1 MASLLLRFWNNC
13 EGKYVR
19 KQNFNYCNESF
30 WRGIERVA
38 FVWSQLKFILAP
50 SAMVIHHQPNNTVGG
65 GGFDKKHGK
74 RVEPEN
80 ERAGVPVQQ
89 RNLSCLRQSV
99 VILLVRITTTA
110 TLSAVSDIVVTLR
123 CLLKL
128 EKGKPQSERESNWI
142 FNQPFATKKTQTQ
155 FRCSCVQKWR
165 W

>member
-1 MASLLLRFWNNC
+1 M
-13 EGKYVR
+13 R

-80 ERAGVPVQQ
+80 ERAGVPVQR

-128 EKGKPQSERESNWI
+128 EKVSRSQRGSQIGSLINLLPLKKRKHNSAVHVFKYDDDR
-142 FNQPFATKKTQTQ
+142 FN
-155 FRCSCVQKWR
+155 
-165 W
+165 